1 MKLEKNNCAGVV
13 VNEGRQ
19 TVDVI
24 VCVNARVKE
33 FESKLSKKI
42 KKQIEFESKNRPLK
56 SKSLVFAGF
65 DLLTSKASTPQKN
78 FPYVGTAE
86 SDLDANLVNLMAQ
99 QACYSL
105 KTGLEKLKEAGEFNV
120 DKLKN

>member
-1 MKLEKNNCAGVV
+1 M
-13 VNEGRQ
+13 
-19 TVDVI
+19 DVI

-33 FESKLSKKI
+33 FESKLSEKI
-42 KKQIEFESKNRPLK
+42 KEQIEFESENRPLD
-56 SKSLVFAGF
+56 SKSLVFVGF
-65 DLLTSKASTPQKN
+65 DLMISKASTPQKN
-78 FPYVGTAE
+78 FPYVSTFE

>member
-1 MKLEKNNCAGVV
+1 LKLDKNNCAGVV
-13 VNEGRQ
+13 VKEGQ

-42 KKQIEFESKNRPLK
+42 KEQIEFGSKNRPLK

-120 DKLKN
+120 DKLNN

>member
-1 MKLEKNNCAGVV
+1 M
-13 VNEGRQ
+13 
-19 TVDVI
+19 DVI

-42 KKQIEFESKNRPLK
+42 KEQIEFGSKNRPLK
-56 SKSLVFAGF
+56 SKSLVFVGF
-65 DLLTSKASTPQKN
+65 DFLTSKASTPQKN
-78 FPYVGTAE
+78 FPYVGTFE
-86 SDLDANLVNLMAQ
+86 SNLDANLVNLMAQ